1 MEKTRDMTATSFVVW
16 GEYTL
21 LHRHQKL
28 GKILPPGGHIE
39 ANETPDAAA
48 VREVKEETGLDVVL
62 LSAHTQTPP
71 APVPAL
77 TTPLAVLLEDIG
89 QEHQH
94 VDLLYLGV
102 VKDGQGRIAS
112 HEAEP
117 PEVEGFVWFHKSELE
132 SEDLL
137 PDVRYYGLQAIAQV
151 AERIVESSK
160 YIAERNDAWIRS
172 LS

>member
-21 LHRHQKL
+21 LHRHRKL

-48 VREVKEETGLDVVL
+48 VREVKEETGLDVIL
-62 LSAHTQTPP
+62 LSAHEAIPP
-71 APVPAL
+71 APIPAL
-77 TTPLAVLLEDIG
+77 TTPMAVLLEDIG
-89 QEHQH
+89 EGHQH
-94 VDLLYLGV
+94 VDLLYLAV
-102 VKDGQGRIAS
+102 VADGPERIAS
-112 HEAEP
+112 HDVEP
-117 PEVEGFVWFHKSELE
+117 PEVEGFFWFHRSELE

-151 AERIVESSK
+151 AERIAASSE
-160 YIAERNDAWIRS
+160 YIAKRNDAWIRS